1 MKMSNKKFI
10 KKMDDYFDKLSEA
23 FDNPLDIKWIDN
35 DDILRGLFTIN
46 DNIYQIVCENKDN
59 NIWKY
64 DFYFYEKD
72 KKFSPELT
80 GFEKDKF
87 RVLPTIENGIE
98 YLYNNKKVD
107 CIIFGAS
114 DKSKGRK
121 KLYTAFCEKFCEKN
135 NLEFYT
141 TKDKVKINA
150 RIEIGEKEKRTF
162 FDIEPR
168 TDKDN
173 TILMHGLSERVIKI
187 IKYYKID
194 VKEIYKQNSD

>member
-10 KKMDDYFDKLSEA
+10 KKMDNYFDMMSEA
-23 FDNPLDIKWIDN
+23 FDNPLDIKWVDKN
-35 DDILRGLFTIN
+35 PILRGLFTIN

-107 CIIFGAS
+107 CIIFGSS

-141 TKDKVKINA
+141 KVYNSDDID
-150 RIEIGEKEKRTF
+150 RQIFVLYKE
-162 FDIEPR
+162 DI
-168 TDKDN
+168 DKDILSE
-173 TILMHGLSERVIKI
+173 TILKI
-187 IKYYKID
+187 LEEEKFG
-194 VKEIYKQNSD
+194 N